1 MNDKY
6 EIPTLNI
13 EDLNLSDTLTT
24 ISPLETVDFG
34 AVSFNGTTAADL
46 TWHGSGGYT
55 TSAIPNVV
63 IGTGATGSTGNF
75 TWTTTPNV
83 WTTVSAAGTN
93 PQTNQAGKLTL
104 QGENA
109 DIDINGKSMKAWM
122 EKVEERLNILT
133 PNTELE
139 KDWDE
144 LRRLGERYR
153 KLEKKCKEKA
163 KMWEELK
170 KIKPTG
176 I

>member
-6 EIPTLNI
+6 EINTI
-13 EDLNLSDTLTT
+13 DLNTVSNQLQSSLDSINT
-24 ISPLETVDFG
+24 ISIG
-34 AVSFNGTTAADL
+34 ALGSNGTSATDFTWNGNSGL
-46 TWHGSGGYT
+46 TG
-55 TSAIPNVV
+55 
-63 IGTGATGSTGNF
+63 GTGTV
-75 TWTTTPNV
+75 TWNTTPNV
-83 WTTVSAAGTN
+83 WTTISATGTN
-93 PQTNQAGKLTL
+93 AHTNQAGKLTL

-109 DIDINGKSMKAWM
+109 DVDINGKSMKAWM

-133 PNTELE
+133 PNPELE
-139 KDWDE
+139 KEWDE